1 MMSLIDIQNLTIKNT
16 CEKYLIKGIDLKIFS
31 QQINALIGESG
42 AGKSLIAKALLEYL
56 PFDLSCTYDSYQFD
70 GENISRLSQYYG
82 HTIGYI
88 SQNYAESFND
98 HTKLGKQLT
107 AIYRKH
113 YKSSKEEALSK
124 IDKALSWVNLQ
135 SKDILNKYSFQLSG
149 GQLER
154 VYIASVLMLEPKLI
168 IADEPVASLDA
179 LNGNQVMDLLQ
190 HIVLEHGQTLFI
202 ITHNLSHVLKYCQ
215 YIYVLKEGQIIERG
229 ITMIELKHVTFG
241 YNKKQMVLQDIN
253 ITIPDG
259 ENVGILGES
268 GCGKSTLASLV
279 LGLFKPVKG
288 EIYLSDNA
296 VLTIFQHPLTSF
308 NPDWTIETSLKEAL
322 YYYRGLTDNTAQDQL
337 LLQHLSTFEL
347 NAQLLTKLPSEVSGG
362 QLQRF
367 NVMRSLLAQPRVL
380 ICDEITSNL
389 DVIAEQN
396 VINILKAQ
404 TITNLNHFI
413 VISHDLSVLQR
424 LVNRII
430 VLKDG
435 MIVDDFAIEEL
446 FNVDRHPY
454 TKELVQTFSY

>member
-1 MMSLIDIQNLTIKNT
+1 MCFIDIQNLTIKNT
-16 CEKYLIKGIDLKIFS
+16 SEKSLIKGIDLKIFS
-31 QQINALIGESG
+31 QQINALVGESG

-56 PFDLSCTYDSYQFD
+56 PFDLTCTYDSYNLMRNVRLSYYDLKIFSQINALVGESGAGKSLIAKALLEYLPFDLTCTYDSYQFD
-70 GENISRLSQYYG
+70 GENVSRLSQYYG

-215 YIYVLKEGQIIERG
+215 YINVLKEGQIIEQG
-229 ITMIELKHVTFG
+229 NIDHFKYKH
-241 YNKKQMVLQDIN
+241 L
-253 ITIPDG
+253 
-259 ENVGILGES
+259 
-268 GCGKSTLASLV
+268 
-279 LGLFKPVKG
+279 
-288 EIYLSDNA
+288 
-296 VLTIFQHPLTSF
+296 
-308 NPDWTIETSLKEAL
+308 
-322 YYYRGLTDNTAQDQL
+322 
-337 LLQHLSTFEL
+337 
-347 NAQLLTKLPSEVSGG
+347 
-362 QLQRF
+362 
-367 NVMRSLLAQPRVL
+367 
-380 ICDEITSNL
+380 
-389 DVIAEQN
+389 
-396 VINILKAQ
+396 
-404 TITNLNHFI
+404 
-413 VISHDLSVLQR
+413 
-424 LVNRII
+424 
-430 VLKDG
+430 
-435 MIVDDFAIEEL
+435 
-446 FNVDRHPY
+446 HPY
-454 TKELVQTFSY
+454 TENLIKYRTQLKRDYYD

>member
-1 MMSLIDIQNLTIKNT
+1 
-16 CEKYLIKGIDLKIFS
+16 
-31 QQINALIGESG
+31 
-42 AGKSLIAKALLEYL
+42 
-56 PFDLSCTYDSYQFD
+56 
-70 GENISRLSQYYG
+70 
-82 HTIGYI
+82 
-88 SQNYAESFND
+88 
-98 HTKLGKQLT
+98 
-107 AIYRKH
+107 
-113 YKSSKEEALSK
+113 
-124 IDKALSWVNLQ
+124 
-135 SKDILNKYSFQLSG
+135 
-149 GQLER
+149 
-154 VYIASVLMLEPKLI
+154 
-168 IADEPVASLDA
+168 
-179 LNGNQVMDLLQ
+179 MDLLQ

-229 ITMIELKHVTFG
+229 
-241 YNKKQMVLQDIN
+241 NIN
-253 ITIPDG
+253 H
-259 ENVGILGES
+259 
-268 GCGKSTLASLV
+268 
-279 LGLFKPVKG
+279 FKYEHLHPYTEG

-296 VLTIFQHPLTSF
+296 VLPIFQHPLTSF

-454 TKELVQTFSY
+454 TKELVQAFSY

>member
-16 CEKYLIKGIDLKIFS
+16 SEKSLIKGIDLKIFS

-56 PFDLSCTYDSYQFD
+56 PFDLTCTYDSYQFD
-70 GENISRLSQYYG
+70 GENVSRLSKYYG

-149 GQLER
+149 GLLER

-202 ITHNLSHVLKYCQ
+202 ITLNLSHVLKYCQ
-215 YIYVLKEGQIIERG
+215 YINVLKEGQIIEQG
-229 ITMIELKHVTFG
+229 
-241 YNKKQMVLQDIN
+241 N
-253 ITIPDG
+253 I
-259 ENVGILGES
+259 
-268 GCGKSTLASLV
+268 
-279 LGLFKPVKG
+279 
-288 EIYLSDNA
+288 
-296 VLTIFQHPLTSF
+296 
-308 NPDWTIETSLKEAL
+308 
-322 YYYRGLTDNTAQDQL
+322 
-337 LLQHLSTFEL
+337 
-347 NAQLLTKLPSEVSGG
+347 
-362 QLQRF
+362 
-367 NVMRSLLAQPRVL
+367 
-380 ICDEITSNL
+380 
-389 DVIAEQN
+389 
-396 VINILKAQ
+396 
-404 TITNLNHFI
+404 NHFK
-413 VISHDLSVLQR
+413 HEHL
-424 LVNRII
+424 
-430 VLKDG
+430 
-435 MIVDDFAIEEL
+435 
-446 FNVDRHPY
+446 HPY
-454 TKELVQTFSY
+454 TEHLIKYRTQLKRDYYD

>member
-16 CEKYLIKGIDLKIFS
+16 SEKSLIKGIDLKIFS

-56 PFDLSCTYDSYQFD
+56 PFDLTCTYYSYQFD
-70 GENISRLSQYYG
+70 GENVSRLSKYYG

-124 IDKALSWVNLQ
+124 IVKALSWVNLQ

-215 YIYVLKEGQIIERG
+215 YINVLKEGQIIEQG
-229 ITMIELKHVTFG
+229 
-241 YNKKQMVLQDIN
+241 N
-253 ITIPDG
+253 IDH
-259 ENVGILGES
+259 
-268 GCGKSTLASLV
+268 
-279 LGLFKPVKG
+279 FKY
-288 EIYLSDNA
+288 E
-296 VLTIFQHPLTSF
+296 
-308 NPDWTIETSLKEAL
+308 
-322 YYYRGLTDNTAQDQL
+322 
-337 LLQHLSTFEL
+337 HL
-347 NAQLLTKLPSEVSGG
+347 
-362 QLQRF
+362 
-367 NVMRSLLAQPRVL
+367 
-380 ICDEITSNL
+380 
-389 DVIAEQN
+389 
-396 VINILKAQ
+396 
-404 TITNLNHFI
+404 
-413 VISHDLSVLQR
+413 
-424 LVNRII
+424 
-430 VLKDG
+430 
-435 MIVDDFAIEEL
+435 
-446 FNVDRHPY
+446 HPY
-454 TKELVQTFSY
+454 TEQLIKYRTQLKRDYYD

>member
-190 HIVLEHGQTLFI
+190 HIVLEHGQ
-202 ITHNLSHVLKYCQ
+202 
-215 YIYVLKEGQIIERG
+215 
-229 ITMIELKHVTFG
+229 TFG

>member
-16 CEKYLIKGIDLKIFS
+16 SEKSLIKGIDLKFFS

-70 GENISRLSQYYG
+70 GENVSRLSQYYG

-113 YKSSKEEALSK
+113 YKGSKEEALSK
-124 IDKALSWVNLQ
+124 VDKALSWVNLQ

-229 ITMIELKHVTFG
+229 NINHFKYEHLHPYTERLIKYRTQLKR
-241 YNKKQMVLQDIN
+241 D
-253 ITIPDG
+253 
-259 ENVGILGES
+259 
-268 GCGKSTLASLV
+268 
-279 LGLFKPVKG
+279 
-288 EIYLSDNA
+288 
-296 VLTIFQHPLTSF
+296 
-308 NPDWTIETSLKEAL
+308 
-322 YYYRGLTDNTAQDQL
+322 YYV
-337 LLQHLSTFEL
+337 QHLSTFEL

-454 TKELVQTFSY
+454 TKELVQAFSY

>member
-168 IADEPVASLDA
+168 IADEPD
-179 LNGNQVMDLLQ
+179 
-190 HIVLEHGQTLFI
+190 
-202 ITHNLSHVLKYCQ
+202 
-215 YIYVLKEGQIIERG
+215 IYVLKEGQIIERG
-229 ITMIELKHVTFG
+229 
-241 YNKKQMVLQDIN
+241 N
-253 ITIPDG
+253 I
-259 ENVGILGES
+259 
-268 GCGKSTLASLV
+268 
-279 LGLFKPVKG
+279 
-288 EIYLSDNA
+288 
-296 VLTIFQHPLTSF
+296 
-308 NPDWTIETSLKEAL
+308 
-322 YYYRGLTDNTAQDQL
+322 
-337 LLQHLSTFEL
+337 
-347 NAQLLTKLPSEVSGG
+347 
-362 QLQRF
+362 
-367 NVMRSLLAQPRVL
+367 
-380 ICDEITSNL
+380 
-389 DVIAEQN
+389 
-396 VINILKAQ
+396 
-404 TITNLNHFI
+404 NHFKYE
-413 VISHDLSVLQR
+413 HL
-424 LVNRII
+424 
-430 VLKDG
+430 
-435 MIVDDFAIEEL
+435 
-446 FNVDRHPY
+446 HPY
-454 TKELVQTFSY
+454 TERLIKYRTQLKRDYYD

>member
-1 MMSLIDIQNLTIKNT
+1 
-16 CEKYLIKGIDLKIFS
+16 
-31 QQINALIGESG
+31 
-42 AGKSLIAKALLEYL
+42 
-56 PFDLSCTYDSYQFD
+56 
-70 GENISRLSQYYG
+70 
-82 HTIGYI
+82 
-88 SQNYAESFND
+88 
-98 HTKLGKQLT
+98 
-107 AIYRKH
+107 
-113 YKSSKEEALSK
+113 
-124 IDKALSWVNLQ
+124 
-135 SKDILNKYSFQLSG
+135 
-149 GQLER
+149 
-154 VYIASVLMLEPKLI
+154 
-168 IADEPVASLDA
+168 
-179 LNGNQVMDLLQ
+179 
-190 HIVLEHGQTLFI
+190 
-202 ITHNLSHVLKYCQ
+202 
-215 YIYVLKEGQIIERG
+215 
-229 ITMIELKHVTFG
+229 MIELKHVTFG

-253 ITIPDG
+253 ISIPDG

-296 VLTIFQHPLTSF
+296 VLPIFQHRLTSF

-322 YYYRGLTDNTAQDQL
+322 YYYRGLTDNAAQDQL
-337 LLQHLSTFEL
+337 LIQHLSTFEL

-367 NVMRSLLAQPRVL
+367 NVMRSLLVQPRVL

-435 MIVDDFAIEEL
+435 MIVDDFTIEEL

-454 TKELVQTFSY
+454 TKELVQAFSY